1 MPVQQWQKPE
11 YPVQKP
17 LPRNQQRCQHILA
30 SKQHDFYLY
39 GPQEGEHVG
48 GDDDDAEAGAERQ
61 KPIVENNFHFRFNR

>member
-1 MPVQQWQKPE
+1 M
-11 YPVQKP
+11 
-17 LPRNQQRCQHILA
+17 A
-30 SKQHDFYLY
+30 SKQHDFYLD